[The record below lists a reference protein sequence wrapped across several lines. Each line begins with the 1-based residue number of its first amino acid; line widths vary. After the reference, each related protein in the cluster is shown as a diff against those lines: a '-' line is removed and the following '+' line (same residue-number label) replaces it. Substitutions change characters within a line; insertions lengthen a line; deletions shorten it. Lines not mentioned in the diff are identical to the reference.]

1 MSSVERSGRRQ
12 APAFMPGSGKPGG
25 GKIDFLDKIVLLFV
39 DKFILAF
46 PLEVREVLRENGDER
61 KETDLF

>member
-12 APAFMPGSGKPGG
+12 APAFMPGS